1 MDSNRSKKKYLV
13 INLLLFA
20 FLYFSVSFNKEY
32 IRPIYAD
39 KAFWGI
45 LTGSYSNFMA
55 AYVISL
61 CAIPAIF
68 ARNLM
73 KQSRMVFY
81 TVSGFIFLLL
91 MFEEISPFAGVSKVC
106 DIYDILASAL
116 GSLFAIFTFEI
127 IFKKRKHDKQ
137 A

>member
-1 MDSNRSKKKYLV
+1 MDSIRLKKKKKYLI
-13 INLLLFA
+13 INVLLFA

-61 CAIPAIF
+61 FAIPAIF
-68 ARNLM
+68 ARNLN
-73 KQSRMVFY
+73 KKKSRLVFY
-81 TVSGFIFLLL
+81 TVSVLVFLIL
-91 MFEEISPFAGVSKVC
+91 MYEEISPFTGASKVY
-106 DIYDILASAL
+106 DSYDILASAL
-116 GSLFAIFTFEI
+116 GSLFAIFTYEI
-127 IFKKRKHDKQ
+127 IFKKKKV
-137 A
+137 